1 MNPFVNW
8 RLMKQRPNSTQVQM
22 IHSHTQKTTIDHP
35 VVEKGFQENEKKI
48 VNRCDQILM
57 LHSTSFLA
65 NFGKWRTNYEN

>member
-35 VVEKGFQENEKKI
+35 VVEKGFQENEK
-48 VNRCDQILM
+48 R
-57 LHSTSFLA
+57 S
-65 NFGKWRTNYEN
+65 